1 MTSGSRKQT
10 RRKQEK
16 TGTWLIEGPF
26 EGPSSYR
33 PPEGAV
39 ADFRLLSTFVLSSAQ
54 TIVANGIIGSK
65 FLEHA
70 HRRGYAPVFV
80 GVQLG
85 SSGIGGRNARKKSKE
100 V

>member
-1 MTSGSRKQT
+1 MAN
-10 RRKQEK
+10 RRPLREAF
-16 TGTWLIEGPF
+16 LI
-26 EGPSSYR
+26 
-33 PPEGAV
+33 PPPQGAV

-54 TIVANGIIGSK
+54 TILANGIIGSK

-70 HRRGYAPVFV
+70 HRRDYAPVFV